1 MLDICREG
9 VKEMQKNGLTLKLA
23 SALCALAVVLFAALC
38 FVLPQ
43 ERVLLIAL
51 CAVFFL
57 LLSVNVHALQ
67 RSRKQASA
75 KALDRAA

>member
-1 MLDICREG
+1 
-9 VKEMQKNGLTLKLA
+9 MQKNGLTLKLA
-23 SALCALAVVLFAALC
+23 SAVCALAFVLFAALC

-51 CAVFFL
+51 SAVFFL
-57 LLSVNVHALQ
+57 LLGANVHAL
-67 RSRKQASA
+67 RRTGKQTSA

>member
-1 MLDICREG
+1 MH
-9 VKEMQKNGLTLKLA
+9 KNGLTLKLA
-23 SALCALAVVLFAALC
+23 SAVCALAFVLFAALC
-38 FVLPQ
+38 FVVPQ
-43 ERVLLIAL
+43 GRTLLIVL